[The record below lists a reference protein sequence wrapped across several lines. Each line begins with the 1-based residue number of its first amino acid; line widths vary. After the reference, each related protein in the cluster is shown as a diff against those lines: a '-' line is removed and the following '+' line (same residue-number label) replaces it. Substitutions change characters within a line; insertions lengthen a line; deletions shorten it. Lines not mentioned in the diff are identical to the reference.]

1 MIGSA
6 RQADNSSLG
15 GNLPFNNY
23 LTVNLPINTI
33 PEDRVL
39 TTTTAFSRRPSLHML
54 SSTNRKLDVTFVESA
69 LDEFSHEEEIANT
82 GWTTLT
88 PQEIAIWIDRRARFV
103 FPISFLVFNL
113 FFWTFVYC
121 I

>member
-1 MIGSA
+1 
-6 RQADNSSLG
+6 
-15 GNLPFNNY
+15 
-23 LTVNLPINTI
+23 
-33 PEDRVL
+33 
-39 TTTTAFSRRPSLHML
+39 ML

-69 LDEFSHEEEIANT
+69 LGASAPSAPTVLSNMPVPNNMEPSDFNVNINNNITEEFSHEEEIANT

-88 PQEIAIWIDRRARFV
+88 PQEIAIWIDRRARLV
-103 FPISFLVFNL
+103 FPISFLVFNM